1 MSGQASSESVTAA
14 VQRSEENPLTLALSP
29 QNRGEGTQPKAFS
42 SAGRGA
48 FESDDDGAASPG
60 LWLPVYTLAL
70 RELIRFFR
78 QRTRVVGALG
88 QPIIFWVLFGAG
100 LHGSFRGPAG
110 MSYQE
115 YFFPGVAVMIVMFT
129 AIYSTISIIE
139 DRRDGFLQGVL
150 VAPIPRVSLVLGK
163 VIGGTILAVLQ
174 AVVFLLVGPLLS
186 LVGLAPPLETGL
198 TWHNA
203 VAVIGFLTLIGF
215 SLTALGYLIAW
226 PMDSTHGFHAIMS
239 VFLMPM
245 WLLSGSFFP
254 AGDSGWLSWVI
265 RLNPLTYGVAGLRRI
280 MTTDAAAVAGLPSWS
295 VCLSVT
301 ILAAMAYVTIA
312 IWMTNR
318 PTVHNAR

>member
-1 MSGQASSESVTAA
+1 MSETGLKSKGRRED
-14 VQRSEENPLTLALSP
+14 PLTLTLSP
-29 QNRGEGTQPKAFS
+29 EDGGEGTKPKREDGKQGAEFATAS
-42 SAGRGA
+42 S
-48 FESDDDGAASPG
+48 G
-60 LWLPVYTLAL
+60 LWLPVYSLAL
-70 RELIRFFR
+70 RELVRFFR

-100 LHGSFRGPAG
+100 LHGSFTGPAG

-150 VAPIPRVSLVLGK
+150 VAPIPRASLVLGK
-163 VIGGTILAVLQ
+163 VLGGTVLAVLQ
-174 AVVFLLVGPLLS
+174 AVVFLVVGPLLS

-198 TWHNA
+198 TLHNA
-203 VAVIGFLTLIGF
+203 PAVIGFLALVGF

-226 PMDSTHGFHAIMS
+226 PMESTHGFHAIMS

-265 RLNPLTYGVAGLRRI
+265 RLNPLTYGTAGLRRI
-280 MTTDAAAVAGLPSWS
+280 MTTKAEAVAGLPEWWL
-295 VCLSVT
+295 CLTVT
-301 ILAAMAYVTIA
+301 CLAAMVYVSVA
-312 IWMTNR
+312 VWMTNR
-318 PTVHNAR
+318 ATVHNAR

>member
-1 MSGQASSESVTAA
+1 MSGTAA
-14 VQRSEENPLTLALSP
+14 SEKSEVRNEEPLTLALSP
-29 QNRGEGTQPKAFS
+29 QSRGEGTKPTCGEEHAPSGAVAS
-42 SAGRGA
+42 SGW
-48 FESDDDGAASPG
+48 
-60 LWLPVYTLAL
+60 WLPVYSLAL
-70 RELIRFFR
+70 RELVRFFR
-78 QRTRVVGALG
+78 QRTRVIGALG

-100 LHGSFRGPAG
+100 LHGSFTGPAG

-150 VAPIPRVSLVLGK
+150 VAPIPRASLVLGK
-163 VIGGTILAVLQ
+163 VLGGTVLAVLQ
-174 AVVFLLVGPLLS
+174 AVVFLVVGPLLS

-198 TWHNA
+198 TLHNA
-203 VAVIGFLTLIGF
+203 PAVIGFLALVGF

-226 PMDSTHGFHAIMS
+226 PMESTHGFHAIMS

-254 AGDSGWLSWVI
+254 AGNSGWLSWVI
-265 RLNPLTYGVAGLRRI
+265 RLNPLTYGTAGLRRI
-280 MTTDAAAVAGLPSWS
+280 MTTKPEAVAGLPEWWL
-295 VCLSVT
+295 CLTVT
-301 ILAAMAYVTIA
+301 CLAAAVYVSVA
-312 IWMTNR
+312 VWMTNR